1 MQVIAGTHRGRKL
14 KTLKGDLTRPTS
26 GLVRGAMFSILGDRL
41 YEARVLDL
49 YAGSGALAIE
59 ALSRGAKEAV
69 LVERA
74 ADAQTVIQDNLT
86 ALKVGDRAT
95 LVRGDVFAKLKTLQG
110 PFDVVLADPPYRTVD
125 WTQFLQALQL
135 PGLLSPQATVL
146 IEHARGEDVP
156 AEAGH
161 LKLARAYQY
170 GETHLAL
177 YHRSEPGTEP

>member
-41 YEARVLDL
+41 PDARVLDL

-59 ALSRGAKEAV
+59 ALSRGARDAV

-74 ADAQTVIQDNLT
+74 ADAQKVIQDNLQ
-86 ALKVGDRAT
+86 ALGLGERAT
-95 LVRGDVFAKLKTLQG
+95 LVRGDVSGKLKALVG

-125 WTQFLQALQL
+125 WSQLLQALQT
-135 PGLLSPQATVL
+135 PGLLAPGAVVL
-146 IEHARGEDVP
+146 AEHARGEALP
-156 AEAGH
+156 AACGS
-161 LKLARAYQY
+161 LTLARTYQY

-177 YHRSEPGTEP
+177 YHLA

>member
-41 YEARVLDL
+41 LDARVLDL
-49 YAGSGALAIE
+49 YSGSGALAIE

-74 ADAQTVIQDNLT
+74 ADAQRIILANLE
-86 ALKVGDRAT
+86 ALGLSDRAT
-95 LVRGDVFAKLKTLQG
+95 LIRGEVLAKLKALSG

-125 WTQFLQALQL
+125 WGQMLQAIQG
-135 PGLLSPQATVL
+135 PGLLSPQGVVL
-146 IEHARGEDVP
+146 IEHAKGEDLPTESGQLRLVR
-156 AEAGH
+156 G
-161 LKLARAYQY
+161 YQY

-177 YHRSEPGTEP
+177 YHLA